1 MRREV
6 PLIITAVVGITLI
19 VVYFI
24 PHPPLSGLR
33 DLFSDWYNVIAAF
46 AIYLGILNLL
56 KNSGDKIYKKKKGWG
71 FSVVIILGFLL
82 ITIVGLASGSRFGDI
97 GTSFYYI
104 YDRIYFPL
112 MATMFAILAF
122 FIGSASYRAFRAR
135 NKEATMLLLAAFIVM
150 LGRVPIGY
158 YLSSWLPEGWR
169 LGNIADWIM
178 DVPQTAGQRAVMI
191 GVALGTVST
200 SLRVILGIERAFL
213 GVD

>member
-24 PHPPLSGLR
+24 PHQPLSGLR

>member
-1 MRREV
+1 
-6 PLIITAVVGITLI
+6 LIITAVVGITLI

-71 FSVVIILGFLL
+71 FSVVIIFGFLL

-97 GTSFYYI
+97 GTNFYYI

-191 GVALGTVST
+191 GVALGIVST

-213 GVD
+213 GGD

>member
-191 GVALGTVST
+191 GVALGIVST

-213 GVD
+213 GGD

>member
-1 MRREV
+1 MRRQV

>member
-56 KNSGDKIYKKKKGWG
+56 KNGGDKIYKKKKGWE
-71 FSVVIILGFLL
+71 FSVVIIFGFLL

-158 YLSSWLPEGWR
+158 YISSWLPEGWR

-178 DVPQTAGQRAVMI
+178 DFPQTAGQRAVMI

>member
-191 GVALGTVST
+191 GVALGIVST